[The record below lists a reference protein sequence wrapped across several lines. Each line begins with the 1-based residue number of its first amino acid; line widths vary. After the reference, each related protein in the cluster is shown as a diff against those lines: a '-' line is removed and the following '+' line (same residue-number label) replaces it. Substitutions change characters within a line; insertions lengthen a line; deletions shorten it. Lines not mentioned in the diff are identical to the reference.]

1 MVARGGSF
9 DQLAQIFDA
18 LEAATLAFVLIDL
31 WKGAEIPTGHS
42 TDDMLGHLNWYGVEC
57 VSMTAV
63 HPLVITFQTD
73 GTIFRADP
81 AKTLADVDP
90 AQVVT
95 K

>member
-1 MVARGGSF
+1 
-9 DQLAQIFDA
+9 
-18 LEAATLAFVLIDL
+18 
-31 WKGAEIPTGHS
+31 
-42 TDDMLGHLNWYGVEC
+42 MLGHLNWYGVEC

-81 AKTLADVDP
+81 AKTLADVDS